1 MLDKEGGRERR
12 KRFPPFC
19 HRFLGG
25 TTDDLSDIPTPR
37 EKRKTGGARMSVPF
51 MQLYVGDYIRD
62 TRHLTAEQHGAYL
75 LLLMAAWNAGGRLP
89 NNPKKLARLAASMP
103 SRWAKIAADVMEFFD
118 VEGDYI
124 TNRRLTVELK
134 KAQEKSII
142 RAQSGTRGGNA
153 QALKTKEPDVANAT
167 VLPEH
172 SSEPE
177 PEKIDNPSGYSRP
190 KADALPVQEAFDEW
204 NATATR
210 RRLPVAKS
218 LTASRRKQIKAR
230 LAEGGIAAWRE
241 ALSAVESSPLC
252 LGDNERGWRAD
263 LDFLCHPKSFA
274 KLREGSYAPAG
285 KPGHSPPRALAEMSP
300 ELIARRRALLE
311 QAPEQ
316 PNA

>member
-1 MLDKEGGRERR
+1 
-12 KRFPPFC
+12 
-19 HRFLGG
+19 
-25 TTDDLSDIPTPR
+25 
-37 EKRKTGGARMSVPF
+37 MSAPF
-51 MQLYVGDYIRD
+51 MQLYVGDYLRD

-89 NNPKKLARLAASMP
+89 NDSRKLARLAASTP
-103 SRWAKIAADVMEFFD
+103 SRWAKISADVLEFFEVD
-118 VEGDYI
+118 GDHI
-124 TNRRLTVELK
+124 TNRRLTLELK
-134 KAQEKSII
+134 KASEKSIK
-142 RAQSGTRGGNA
+142 RAEAGTRGGNA
-153 QALKTKEPDVANAT
+153 KALKSNEVRLANAT
-167 VLPEH
+167 VLPWH

-204 NATATR
+204 NATASR

-241 ALSAVESSPLC
+241 ALSAVEASPLC

-263 LDFLCHPKSFA
+263 LDFICQPKSFA

-285 KPGHSPPRALAEMSP
+285 KPGQSPPRALAEMSP

-311 QAPEQ
+311 QAPET

>member
-1 MLDKEGGRERR
+1 MRACGYG
-12 KRFPPFC
+12 
-19 HRFLGG
+19 
-25 TTDDLSDIPTPR
+25 PR
-37 EKRKTGGARMSVPF
+37 CPV
-51 MQLYVGDYIRD
+51 
-62 TRHLTAEQHGAYL
+62 
-75 LLLMAAWNAGGRLP
+75 W
-89 NNPKKLARLAASMP
+89 P
-103 SRWAKIAADVMEFFD
+103 SRGSDPPP
-118 VEGDYI
+118 
-124 TNRRLTVELK
+124 VELK

-230 LAEGGIAAWRE
+230 LAARIAVKADFRAADGNGAFSFQDTGQ
-241 ALSAVESSPLC
+241 ALNA
-252 LGDNERGWRAD
+252 
-263 LDFLCHPKSFA
+263 
-274 KLREGSYAPAG
+274 APACPERIMG
-285 KPGHSPPRALAEMSP
+285 ALRGEN
-300 ELIARRRALLE
+300 
-311 QAPEQ
+311 APWR
-316 PNA
+316 